1 MQTRM
6 RTATAI
12 IAALTSV
19 VAVGADWEFNPRL
32 EAGYLYDDN
41 YRLTSPGTEISVQ
54 GPLADAQLEMR
65 ARTPKNDFSFT
76 PRITATYFPDEQE
89 LDSVNYFGVIDWRFE
104 GQTIESRVRGEYAQQ
119 DIVNSEQPDA
129 EIPGDVGLGDPD
141 FGDSGRVLVPNR
153 RTRTA
158 VRPLMNVELSQKRAL
173 EFGANFA
180 DVSFDRQFP
189 GAQVDYQSGDVS
201 AGLLTRFSEVSSL
214 MARIRTARYDIETL
228 GDSKS
233 YSAELEW
240 KQRTVTEME
249 TFLRAGAQ
257 NVEFTSGLDEG
268 TKETAWLFAAGVN
281 MPIGRNQLFADL
293 THSVGPSSAGIV
305 VKRDQLRVRW
315 SRDITP
321 RLAFLLGVRGT
332 HDDDILE
339 DSTYRPR
346 RYATGDVGLQWH
358 WEEEFSLIATYDY
371 SWQEFDDA
379 LVDAATS
386 SGARVTVL
394 YQPLQRRR

>member
-6 RTATAI
+6 HTATAI

-19 VAVGADWEFNPRL
+19 VAVGADWEFNPRV

-41 YRLTSPGTEISVQ
+41 YRLTSPGTETSVQ
-54 GPLADAQLEMR
+54 GPLADAQLEFR
-65 ARTPKNDFSFT
+65 SRTPTNDFSFT
-76 PRITATYFPDEQE
+76 PRVRATYFSDEQE
-89 LDSVNYFGVIDWRFE
+89 LDYVDYFGLLDWRYE
-104 GQTIESRVRGEYAQQ
+104 GQTIESRVRGEYAKQ

-129 EIPGDVGLGDPD
+129 ELPGDVGLGDPD
-141 FGDSGRVLVPNR
+141 IGDSGRVLVPNR
-153 RTRTA
+153 RTRA
-158 VRPLMNVELSQKRAL
+158 AIRPLLNVELSQKRAL

-180 DVSFDRQFP
+180 DVSFDREFP

-214 MARIRTARYDIETL
+214 LARVRAARYDIEAL
-228 GDSKS
+228 GDSES
-233 YSAELEW
+233 YGAELEW
-240 KQRTVTEME
+240 TRRTVTEME

-257 NVEFTSGLDEG
+257 NVKFEDGI
-268 TKETAWLFAAGVN
+268 KETAWLFGAGVN

-305 VKRDQLRVRW
+305 ITRDQLRVRW
-315 SRDITP
+315 TRDITP

-332 HDDDILE
+332 HDEDIRE
-339 DSTYRPR
+339 DGTYRPR

-358 WEEEFSLIATYDY
+358 WQEEFSLIMAYDY

>member
-19 VAVGADWEFNPRL
+19 VAVGADWEFNPRV

-41 YRLTSPGTEISVQ
+41 YRLTSPGTETSVQ
-54 GPLADAQLEMR
+54 GPLADAQLEFR
-65 ARTPKNDFSFT
+65 SRTPTNDFSFT
-76 PRITATYFPDEQE
+76 PRVRATYFSDEQE
-89 LDSVNYFGVIDWRFE
+89 LDYVDYFGLLDWRYE
-104 GQTIESRVRGEYAQQ
+104 GQTIESRVRGEYAKQ

-129 EIPGDVGLGDPD
+129 ELPGDVGLGDPD
-141 FGDSGRVLVPNR
+141 IGDSGRVLVPNR
-153 RTRTA
+153 RTRA
-158 VRPLMNVELSQKRAL
+158 AIRPLLNVELSQKRAL

-180 DVSFDRQFP
+180 DVSFDREFP

-214 MARIRTARYDIETL
+214 LARVRAARYDIEAL
-228 GDSKS
+228 GDSES
-233 YSAELEW
+233 YGAELEW
-240 KQRTVTEME
+240 TRRTVTEME

-257 NVEFTSGLDEG
+257 NVKFEDGI
-268 TKETAWLFAAGVN
+268 KETAWLFGAGVN

-305 VKRDQLRVRW
+305 ITRDQLRVRW
-315 SRDITP
+315 TRDITP

-332 HDDDILE
+332 HDEDIRE
-339 DSTYRPR
+339 DGTYRPR

-358 WEEEFSLIATYDY
+358 WQEEFSLIMAYDY

>member
-12 IAALTSV
+12 VAAFTSV

-41 YRLTSPGTEISVQ
+41 YRLASPGGEISVQ
-54 GPLADAQLEMR
+54 GPLADAQLELR
-65 ARTPKNDFSFT
+65 ARTPQNDFSFT
-76 PRITATYFPDEQE
+76 PRVSATYFPDEQE
-89 LDSVNYFGVIDWRFE
+89 LDSVNYFGLIDWRFE

-141 FGDSGRVLVPNR
+141 IGDSGRVLVPNR

-158 VRPLMNVELSQKRAL
+158 VRPLMNVELSQKRVL
-173 EFGANFA
+173 EFGANFV

-189 GAQVDYQSGDVS
+189 AAQVDYQSGDVS
-201 AGLLTRFSEVSSL
+201 AGLLTRISEVSSL
-214 MARIRTARYDIETL
+214 LARVRTARYDIETL

-233 YSAELEW
+233 YAAELEW
-240 KQRTVTEME
+240 KQTTVTEME
-249 TFLRAGAQ
+249 TFLRVGAQ
-257 NVEFTSGLDEG
+257 NVKFESGLDEG
-268 TKETAWLFAAGVN
+268 TKETAWLFGAGVN

-305 VKRDQLRVRW
+305 VVRDQLRLRW

-332 HDDDILE
+332 HDEDIQE
-339 DSTYRPR
+339 GGTYRPR
-346 RYATGDVGLQWH
+346 SYATGDVGFQWH
-358 WEEEFSLIATYDY
+358 WQEEFSLIATYDY

-386 SGARVTVL
+386 SGVRVSVR